1 MQHSGN
7 LYPPT
12 APKHEEDDALAD
24 LRLLSSFG
32 GEDAS
37 QIRPLRASGAG
48 GCDVIKVPL
57 LEDIQV
63 GIQSQKLDLNQSGS
77 IDSIHRL
84 INRRGAARSAYPT
97 K

>member
-1 MQHSGN
+1 MSIELH
-7 LYPPT
+7 P
-12 APKHEEDDALAD
+12 
-24 LRLLSSFG
+24 RLLSSFG

-63 GIQSQKLDLNQSGS
+63 RAHTIKARFEPVM
-77 IDSIHRL
+77 DSNH
-84 INRRGAARSAYPT
+84 
-97 K
+97 